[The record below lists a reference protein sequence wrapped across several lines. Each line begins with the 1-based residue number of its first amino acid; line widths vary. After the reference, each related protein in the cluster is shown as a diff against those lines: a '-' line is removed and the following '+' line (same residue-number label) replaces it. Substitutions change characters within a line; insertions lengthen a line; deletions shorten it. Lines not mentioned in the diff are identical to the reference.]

1 MSGPRRSTLMMALA
15 FCLSGLLVFACW
27 KTLEPTSDHAASH
40 PVEADDGLL
49 AQAVA
54 DARDCWTYRTTLR
67 VFRPNTTSLICV
79 VGQTDQ
85 AMLKALISTDPKAS
99 DVLVVTSTGGD
110 VSAALKMAE
119 RIHTLRS
126 SLVVSGLC
134 LSSCANYLFLSAKE
148 KVVLPGAVVGFHGGP
163 IRLATIPYA
172 GPPRSY
178 RAAYNHY
185 ATWIDTLLEEQR
197 ELFDSVGVQARLIY
211 WPPPGFAL
219 GGADP
224 RTVFWVYSRSMLE
237 EAGVRDIAYYAIP
250 HQPSVWNVPSDEF
263 GGVRCRKLVSPAWQC
278 RAGMFDGVFGG
289 FPADRSGV
297 DAATAPQLAGK
308 HGRP

>member
-1 MSGPRRSTLMMALA
+1 
-15 FCLSGLLVFACW
+15 
-27 KTLEPTSDHAASH
+27 
-40 PVEADDGLL
+40 
-49 AQAVA
+49 
-54 DARDCWTYRTTLR
+54 
-67 VFRPNTTSLICV
+67 
-79 VGQTDQ
+79 
-85 AMLKALISTDPKAS
+85 MLKALISTDPKAS

-163 IRLATIPYA
+163 IHLATRPYA
-172 GPPRSY
+172 GPPKFY

-211 WPPPGFAL
+211 WPPLGFAP

-250 HQPSVWNVPSDEF
+250 HQPSVWNVLSDEF